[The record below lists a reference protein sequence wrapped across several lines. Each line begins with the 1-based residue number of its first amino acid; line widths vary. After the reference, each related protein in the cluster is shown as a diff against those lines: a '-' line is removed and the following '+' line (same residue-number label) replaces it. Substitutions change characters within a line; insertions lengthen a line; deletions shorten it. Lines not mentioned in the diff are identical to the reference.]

1 MANIKSEE
9 LLHYVWKHRLF
20 PLCDLRTTDG
30 KTVEVIQ
37 PGLQNNN
44 SGPDFFNAQLKIDGQ
59 TWVGNVEIH
68 LLSSDWFRHR
78 HNMDSA
84 YNNVVL
90 HVVGKADAYI
100 PYPDDE
106 SRNIPQLELPVPES
120 VVRRYDDLIKS
131 DQIPRCRAIL
141 PNEPELT
148 IHNWLAALQIERLEE
163 KTEKIRERLE
173 QCEYSWEDA
182 FFRTLARNFGTGVNG
197 DAFELWA
204 KTIPTSAMGKH
215 RDNLFQIESLFFG
228 TAGMLN
234 ESTEEK
240 LRIIGQKGVDVN
252 ESIDYFS
259 SLKKE
264 FAFLRSKFSITPMN
278 SAIFK
283 FGRLRPQNFP
293 TIRIAQL
300 AMLYHKER
308 INQSRIINAETVKDV
323 YALLETDVSPFWQ
336 THYNFTSDTSAE
348 SERKLS
354 DSFKDLIII
363 NTIVPMLF
371 AYGKYRGD
379 DKLQDRAL
387 NLLEQ
392 LKPEKNHIVANW
404 EEAGIKCHSAGDSQA
419 LLQLT
424 HNYCEVHDCLRCRFG
439 YEYIK
444 QTPTFLNED

>member
-1 MANIKSEE
+1 MASIKSEE

-20 PLCDLRTTDG
+20 PLGDLRTTDG
-30 KTVEVIQ
+30 KSVEVIQ
-37 PGLQNNN
+37 PGLQNHN

-68 LLSSDWFRHR
+68 LQSSDWFRH
-78 HNMDSA
+78 HHDTDSA

-90 HVVGKADAYI
+90 HVVGKADIDI

-106 SRNIPQLELPVPES
+106 SHNIPQLELPVPEM
-120 VVRRYDDLIKS
+120 VVRRYEELVQS
-131 DQIPRCRAIL
+131 DIIPRCRAIL
-141 PNEPELT
+141 PNEPKLT
-148 IHNWLAALQIERLEE
+148 IHNWLSALQIERLEE
-163 KTEKIRERLE
+163 KTVKIKERLE
-173 QCEYSWEDA
+173 QCEHSWEDV
-182 FFRTLARNFGTGVNG
+182 FFRTLARNFGFGVNG

-204 KTIPTSAMGKH
+204 NTIPPSAMGKH
-215 RDNLFQIESLFFG
+215 RDSLFQIESLFFG

-234 ESTEEK
+234 DATEEK
-240 LRIIGQKGVDVN
+240 LTHLRQNGAEIN
-252 ESIDYFS
+252 ESIDYFM

-264 FAFLRSKFSITPMN
+264 FAFLRCKFSIIPMN
-278 SAIFK
+278 SMIFK
-283 FGRLRPQNFP
+283 FGRLHPQNFP

-300 AMLYHKER
+300 AKLYYEGR
-308 INQSRIINAETVKDV
+308 INLSRIINAETIKDI
-323 YALLETDVSPFWQ
+323 YSLLETDVSPFWQ
-336 THYNFTSDTSAE
+336 THYHFSSDPSAE

-354 DSFKDLIII
+354 DSSKDLIII
-363 NTIVPMLF
+363 NSIVPLLF

-392 LKPEKNHIVANW
+392 LKPEKNRIIANW
-404 EEAGIKCHSAGDSQA
+404 EEAGVKCHNAGDSQA